1 MIAIENLRKEYKS
14 QIVVDVDQL
23 LIGQGE
29 SFGLVGNNGAG
40 KTTLFRIILDL
51 VRPTSGSVTI
61 NGKDVKASDDWK
73 LYVGSFLDENF
84 LIQYLTPE
92 EYFNFVGKLHG
103 YSAADLRNF
112 LMKFDPLFNGE
123 IIGNK
128 KFISDLSKGN
138 LKKVGIAAAFIGN
151 PQVVILDEPF
161 ENLDPTSQIRL
172 KELLKREREERK
184 ITYLISSHDLNHVT
198 DICERIVVLEKGKV
212 IKDIKGSSNALL
224 ELEEYFNANVVVS
237 PRSAI

>member
-1 MIAIENLRKEYKS
+1 MIAIENLRKEYKT

-23 LIGQGE
+23 LIGAGE

-40 KTTLFRIILDL
+40 KTTLFRMILDL
-51 VRPTSGSVTI
+51 IRPTSGTVTI
-61 NGKDVKASDDWK
+61 NGKNVQMNDEWK
-73 LYVGSFLDENF
+73 FYVGSYLDENF

-92 EYFNFVGKLHG
+92 EYFKFVGKLHG
-103 YSAADLRNF
+103 YSDADLQVF
-112 LMKFDPLFNGE
+112 LAKFEDLFHGE

-128 KFISDLSKGN
+128 KFIGDLSKGN

-172 KELLKREREERK
+172 KDLLRKEKAERNL
-184 ITYLISSHDLNHVT
+184 TYLISSHDLNHVT
-198 DICERIVVLEKGKV
+198 EICERIVILEKGKV
-212 IKDIKGSSNALL
+212 IKDLKGSTNALV
-224 ELEEYFNANVVVS
+224 ELEEYFKA
-237 PRSAI
+237 